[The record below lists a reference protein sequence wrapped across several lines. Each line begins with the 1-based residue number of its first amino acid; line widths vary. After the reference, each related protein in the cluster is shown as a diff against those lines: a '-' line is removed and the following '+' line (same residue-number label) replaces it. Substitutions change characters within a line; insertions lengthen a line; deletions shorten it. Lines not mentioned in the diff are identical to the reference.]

1 MLDEIDCR
9 LLELLQTNSHI
20 STKEL
25 AHEVNLSQTPVY
37 ERVRRLE
44 REGYIKQ
51 YVALLNAEKL
61 NLGFAVYCHVRLKR
75 QTAKDAHEFIEVIK
89 KVEEVTEC
97 YSMSGSTD
105 YLLKIHAPDMAYY
118 RRFVL
123 EVLGNIE
130 AVGSME
136 SHFVMS
142 EVKHTTCLPLSQLSE

>member
-1 MLDEIDCR
+1 MLDDIDCR
-9 LLELLQTNSHI
+9 LLELLQNNSNI

-25 AHEVNLSQTPVY
+25 AREVNLSQTPVY

-61 NLGFAVYCHVRLKR
+61 NLGFSVYCHVRLSR
-75 QTAKDAHEFIEVIK
+75 QTAKDAHEFIEIIK

-136 SHFVMS
+136 SQFVMS